1 MKTLN
6 RRDFPGAQYPER
18 IIQFGEGNFLRAFVD
33 WQIDLLNEHTN
44 LNSGVV
50 VVRPIETSFPPSL
63 STQDGL
69 YTTIIRGLNEKGEAV
84 SDARLIRSVNREIS
98 VYSEYDEFLKL
109 AHNPEMRFVF
119 SNTTEAGISY
129 HAGDKF
135 DDAPAVSYPAKLTR
149 LLFERFSHFNGALD
163 KGWIIIPCELIDYNG
178 DALRELVLRYAQ
190 EWALPE
196 AFIQWLDQA
205 NSFCSTLVDRIVTGY
220 PRDEVAKLEEE
231 LGYHDGFLDTAEHFY
246 LFVIQGPKSLATEL
260 RLDKYPLNV
269 LIVDDIKPYKERKVA
284 ILNGAHTALVPVA
297 FQAGLDT
304 VGEAMNDAEICAFV
318 EKAIYEEIIPVL
330 DLPRDELES
339 FASAVTGRFRNP
351 YILFSIAVIFML
363 PWYTHLGIKFTLA
376 PFSILGVAIAIFLG
390 FRNNAGYAR
399 YVEARKLWGQLM
411 IASRS
416 LLREVKTTLPDSA
429 SVREFARLQIAFAHC
444 LRMTLRKQP
453 QAEVLAHY
461 LKTEDLQRVLAS
473 NSPANHILLIMGEWL
488 AVQRRNG
495 QLSDI
500 LFISLNDRLNDISA
514 VLAGC
519 ERIAYTPIPFAYTL
533 ILHRTVYLFCIMLPF
548 ALVVDL
554 HYMTPFISVLISYT
568 FISLDCLAEEL
579 EDPFGNEN
587 NDLPLDAICNAIEI
601 DLLQMND
608 EAEIPAKIL
617 PDRHY
622 QLT

>member
-1 MKTLN
+1 MIVRPQQHWL
-6 RRDFPGAQYPER
+6 RR
-18 IIQFGEGNFLRAFVD
+18 IFV
-33 WQIDLLNEHTN
+33 WHGSVLSKISSRLLLN
-44 LNSGVV
+44 
-50 VVRPIETSFPPSL
+50 F
-63 STQDGL
+63 
-69 YTTIIRGLNEKGEAV
+69 
-84 SDARLIRSVNREIS
+84 
-98 VYSEYDEFLKL
+98 
-109 AHNPEMRFVF
+109 
-119 SNTTEAGISY
+119 
-129 HAGDKF
+129 
-135 DDAPAVSYPAKLTR
+135 
-149 LLFERFSHFNGALD
+149 
-163 KGWIIIPCELIDYNG
+163 
-178 DALRELVLRYAQ
+178 
-190 EWALPE
+190 
-196 AFIQWLDQA
+196 
-205 NSFCSTLVDRIVTGY
+205 
-220 PRDEVAKLEEE
+220 
-231 LGYHDGFLDTAEHFY
+231 
-246 LFVIQGPKSLATEL
+246 
-260 RLDKYPLNV
+260 
-269 LIVDDIKPYKERKVA
+269 
-284 ILNGAHTALVPVA
+284 
-297 FQAGLDT
+297 
-304 VGEAMNDAEICAFV
+304 
-318 EKAIYEEIIPVL
+318 
-330 DLPRDELES
+330 
-339 FASAVTGRFRNP
+339 
-351 YILFSIAVIFML
+351 LFSIAVIFML

-473 NSPANHILLIMGEWL
+473 NSPANRILLIMGEWL

-579 EDPFGNEN
+579 EDPFGTEN

-608 EAEIPAKIL
+608 EAEIPAKMPIGEIRQPNATLDLSQSVDNEYYCLLLAKELGLNVPDAEIIKAGRVRALAVERFDRQTSL
-617 PDRHY
+617 PTDFPENVVTAVETNVLRLHGRLSREY
-622 QLT
+622 GIK